1 MYKHIQTR
9 KYDIIVMIKK
19 ILLGILLMYPAF
31 TISAQTLKDAFVNM
45 PDSLLPSLSH
55 NNRLDMIDFI
65 NSGMKAEVTNLFDG
79 KSSMSMLNDRYLK
92 IQLNDYVSVEMMLFT
107 DSTASVQDSSSTYI
121 CMVTSYG
128 AVPIESKVCFY
139 DYRWNSR
146 NKKHD
151 FVGRYKSDLICR
163 PDTMSTDN
171 FEDLKPLLTYMTVV
185 ADLSSE
191 DKSITFRAEFPL
203 LSVAEREKAAQVVR
217 KKKIYLA
224 DCIL

>member
-107 DSTASVQDSSSTYI
+107 DSTASVKDSSSTL
-121 CMVTSYG
+121 
-128 AVPIESKVCFY
+128 
-139 DYRWNSR
+139 NSLHLR
-146 NKKHD
+146 R
-151 FVGRYKSDLICR
+151 FCR
-163 PDTMSTDN
+163 PEATENALYLSYISRPRPR
-171 FEDLKPLLTYMTVV
+171 LIVQPSSVV
-185 ADLSSE
+185 ICQS
-191 DKSITFRAEFPL
+191 
-203 LSVAEREKAAQVVR
+203 
-217 KKKIYLA
+217 
-224 DCIL
+224 